1 MFNNI
6 VAMRVYRH
14 IGDVGMVMSLQTIRN
29 IEDRNLLS
37 GHVAMFLEDF
47 NTAQDLFL
55 ASSRPVAALE
65 VRTIWFVNLKAI
77 KGIVGSFIGWYRR
90 NK

>member
-1 MFNNI
+1 MHLLSPCYDDI
-6 VAMRVYRH
+6 AAMRVYRH
-14 IGDVGMVMSLQTIRN
+14 IGDVGMVMSLQTIKN

-37 GHVAMFLEDF
+37 GFVAMFLEDF

-65 VRTIWFVNLKAI
+65 VRTV
-77 KGIVGSFIGWYRR
+77 
-90 NK
+90 